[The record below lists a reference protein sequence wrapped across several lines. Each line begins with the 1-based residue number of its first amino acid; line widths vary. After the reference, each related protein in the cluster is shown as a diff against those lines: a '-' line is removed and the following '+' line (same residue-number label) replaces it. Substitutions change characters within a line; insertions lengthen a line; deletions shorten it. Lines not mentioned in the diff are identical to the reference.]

1 MGAVKS
7 INAARL
13 ALRADKKNKLDMMEL
28 LELFDLEF
36 LKKNLPTKNVGNCNF
51 SINFL
56 GFYFDYGIIHHLK
69 FFEEISK
76 IIFKKSKVICE
87 IGGGFG
93 SLARIIIDNH
103 ETKYILMDLPEANLL
118 SSFYLK
124 EHFPKK
130 KFYLY
135 NNYLEDPL
143 LKNLDNF
150 DIYILPPWC
159 KFEKSL
165 KIDCF
170 INTRSM
176 MEMNKN
182 IQCH

>member
-1 MGAVKS
+1 M
-7 INAARL
+7 
-13 ALRADKKNKLDMMEL
+13 
-28 LELFDLEF
+28 
-36 LKKNLPTKNVGNCNF
+36 
-51 SINFL
+51 
-56 GFYFDYGIIHHLK
+56 YFDYGIIHHLK
-69 FFEEISK
+69 WFEETSE

-87 IGGGFG
+87 IGGGYG
-93 SLARIIIDNH
+93 SLARIILNNH
-103 ETKYILMDLPEANLL
+103 DAKYILIDLPETNLL

-124 EHFPKK
+124 EHFPNKR
-130 KFYLY
+130 FYLY
-135 NNYLEDPL
+135 NDYLEDPL

-170 INTRSM
+170 INARSM

-182 IQCH
+182 IINEYFDLIHSHISSDGFFLNINRYEKSLGGKGEKI

>member
-1 MGAVKS
+1 
-7 INAARL
+7 
-13 ALRADKKNKLDMMEL
+13 
-28 LELFDLEF
+28 
-36 LKKNLPTKNVGNCNF
+36 
-51 SINFL
+51 
-56 GFYFDYGIIHHLK
+56 
-69 FFEEISK
+69 
-76 IIFKKSKVICE
+76 
-87 IGGGFG
+87 
-93 SLARIIIDNH
+93 
-103 ETKYILMDLPEANLL
+103 MDLPEANLL

-124 EHFPKK
+124 EHFPNK

-170 INTRSM
+170 INARSM
-176 MEMNKN
+176 QEMNMN
-182 IQCH
+182 IIKKYFDFRISI